1 MLEAFDTL
9 AGVVAKF
16 ATGNVDDP
24 FADCTILTDLVSIA
38 YGAKKS

>member
-1 MLEAFDTL
+1 MLEPFIIL

-16 ATGNVDDP
+16 ATGNADDP
-24 FADCTILTDLVSIA
+24 FAGCTILTDVVSIA